1 MATPCPGR
9 LETGQGKVYLGDT
22 FSLNMLPLVGR
33 VLAARKV
40 VVKFTRVDIDEVR
53 DLLINDFISV
63 IKHPAI
69 ASAVSKLLGMNV
81 PTNRV
86 SITLQ
91 PGDTLIVFQLADD
104 SLVSS
109 QELSEQDI
117 LRAFWRGDAFFA
129 VVQMQ

>member
-1 MATPCPGR
+1 VATPCPGR